1 MCFSN
6 CVENEMK
13 LYILHLHLL
22 LFFWWVLVGC
32 FFLCVCVCEGFFV
45 LVCFFDWL
53 LFIFLLLLLLLF
65 FCRWCFLCLFCLA
78 IYEKNRSTDLSPSGL
93 IERSIYTREKLHF
106 CDYCWGTTL
115 LFFFFLIQWCVK
127 NKLPSGVGVAGN
139 VCKRISFP

>member
-32 FFLCVCVCEGFFV
+32 FFLCVCLCVWGFFCFGLFFW
-45 LVCFFDWL
+45 LVVVYFFVV
-53 LFIFLLLLLLLF
+53 IVAVVFLLVVF
-65 FCRWCFLCLFCLA
+65 FVFVLPGNLW
-78 IYEKNRSTDLSPSGL
+78 KNRSTDLSPSGL

-106 CDYCWGTTL
+106 CNYCWGATL
-115 LFFFFLIQWCVK
+115 LFFFFFFSPNSVMRKEQITLWRRCGRK
-127 NKLPSGVGVAGN
+127 
-139 VCKRISFP
+139 CM